1 MLTKYFILFTVYLLR
16 SFLGIFSIFV
26 PGFQGTSIIYDCLSA
41 LLGVTDQISNFIY
54 FLFGDFYYTALVL
67 VALILPLK
75 YLIVPVL
82 SFIRKIFVWGGN
94 QALIERC
101 EGFARDERSEYKIVT
116 RYIMFTKFKA
126 EKNTQKRTKKIYSK

>member
-1 MLTKYFILFTVYLLR
+1 MLTKYFIMFTLYLLR
-16 SFLGIFSIFV
+16 SFLGIFALFV

-75 YLIVPVL
+75 FIIVPVL
-82 SFIRKIFVWGGN
+82 SFIRKIFIWGGN
-94 QALIERC
+94 
-101 EGFARDERSEYKIVT
+101 
-116 RYIMFTKFKA
+116 
-126 EKNTQKRTKKIYSK
+126 